1 MGIISYSFS
10 RHFQKRMRER
20 NFSEEDVVKILSK
33 EVPTKKIK
41 SDRDL
46 EIDLIMAKIEDRFAV
61 VLINRTTNVCVTVRN
76 LRKKEKLFFENGET
90 K

>member
-10 RHFQKRMRER
+10 RHFQKRMIER
-20 NFSEEDVVKILSK
+20 NFSEEDVVKILSE
-33 EVPTKKIK
+33 EVQVKKIK

-46 EIDLIMAKIEDRFAV
+46 QIDLIMARIDNRFIAV
-61 VLINRTTNVCVTVRN
+61 FINRTTNVCVTIRN
-76 LRKKEKLFFENGET
+76 LREKEKLFFESGEA